1 MKATFLK
8 SVTTE
13 AYVPWRGVWS
23 VHFGEPEDE
32 GAEHISW
39 LSKILLCFTE
49 LNKYK
54 KMEIACR
61 IHVIFVSV
69 CVRAHLDLF
78 ENPKGIE
85 AKTK

>member
-1 MKATFLK
+1 MFFK
-8 SVTTE
+8 SVTRE
-13 AYVPWRGVWS
+13 AAAPWRGVWS

-32 GAEHISW
+32 DVEHIIW
-39 LSKILLCFTE
+39 LSKILLCFSE

-69 CVRAHLDLF
+69 CVCMH
-78 ENPKGIE
+78 I
-85 AKTK
+85 